1 MALRPERNTVKVN
14 IPAAMPSGV
23 PVPPAKETPP
33 RIAAAAAGTRT
44 SERPDGDAEA
54 RLMLNNVPPRAAAIA
69 ENTNDP
75 ITSLSTLTPVMI
87 DALRSLPKA
96 MRSRP
101 SRVKEKTI
109 PATAKIPSAIKL
121 RMENRLATGSS
132 IAMASSTWSDETAR
146 FPVST

>member
-14 IPAAMPSGV
+14 IPAAIPSGV
-23 PVPPAKETPP
+23 PVPPANETPP
-33 RIAAAAAGTRT
+33 RIAAATAGTRT
-44 SERPDGDAEA
+44 SERPDGDADA
-54 RLMLNNVPPRAAAIA
+54 RPMLNNVPPRAAAIA

-109 PATAKIPSAIKL
+109 PATAKIPSVIKL
-121 RMENRLATGSS
+121 
-132 IAMASSTWSDETAR
+132 
-146 FPVST
+146 